1 MKDKSLPPSMRCL
14 YTCEKKA
21 TGAVDRRAVLK
32 ALRQTAM
39 STPDKEER
47 VEFVPGTV
55 RGKRVR
61 EKMRAALCFKN
72 NRRKV
77 G

>member
-1 MKDKSLPPSMRCL
+1 MRCL

-21 TGAVDRRAVLK
+21 TGAVDRCAVLK
-32 ALRQTAM
+32 ALRQTAI

-61 EKMRAALCFKN
+61 RCGVVLN

-77 G
+77 E